1 MPLPRLSLLSLALAA
16 LAPLAARADELEEEK
31 DHLIQKLKDSGSF
44 IATYEWRC
52 DKELQATFQI
62 AAHYK
67 SGWAYVRQ
75 LNGMIPMREKVRGWL
90 RLIEIV
96 RTTGR
101 YKMLV
106 NPTGETAILR
116 AQHGYFYDGT
126 NSFLKDLRKVAREL
140 NPGREDAPIFR
151 TPSLLLGK
159 DSISF
164 AVLFGNGTTGWISA
178 GQKMIKRNDDEVV
191 FSHPEHGKM
200 IIERSSGL
208 LLSQQLNS
216 ERGLMSMT
224 LTKVIRKPGWPEIT
238 REIGNLPPGLP
249 SRPFYQCP
257 AASQIIHFL
266 FQTMIR
272 DKKPL
277 DFSTHLILREEAFI
291 RFLEKQPISPRLGE
305 SGRFLSL
312 LEEQVQKR
320 AKRLKVPVAQVLNDE
335 RFRQEQLRMFALNLQ
350 NLPKA
355 MPAPLFFE
363 RVLGKPLQARTKV
376 EEFRKSQIEQFFQHC
391 LLRTELERDLKLYR
405 KDLGL

>member
-52 DKELQATFQI
+52 DQELQATFQI

-67 SGWAYVRQ
+67 SGCAYVRQ
-75 LNGMIPMREKVRGWL
+75 INGMIPIRDKLRGWL
-90 RLIEIV
+90 RLVEIV
-96 RTTGR
+96 RATGR

-106 NPTGETAILR
+106 NPAGETAILR
-116 AQHGYFYDGT
+116 AQHGYLHNGT
-126 NSFLKDLRKVAREL
+126 NSFLKDLRIVAQEL

-159 DSISF
+159 DSISL
-164 AVLFGNGTTGWISA
+164 AVLFGNGSTGWISA
-178 GQKMIKRNDDEVV
+178 GQKMIKRNDDEVI
-191 FSHPEHGKM
+191 FSHPEHGEL

-208 LLSQQLNS
+208 LRSQQLNS
-216 ERGLMSMT
+216 ELGLMSMT

-238 REIGNLPPGLP
+238 REIGNLPRGLP

-257 AASQIIHFL
+257 AASQITHFL

-272 DKKPL
+272 DEKPL
-277 DFSTHLILREEAFI
+277 DLPTHLILREEAFI

-305 SGRFLSL
+305 SGRFVPLI
-312 LEEQVQKR
+312 EEQAQKR
-320 AKRLKVPVAQVLNDE
+320 AKRLKVPVVQVLNDE

-350 NLPKA
+350 NLPSA

-363 RVLGKPLQARTKV
+363 RVLGRPLQARTKF